1 MKLKL
6 ILTMAIVG
14 VALALPSVSSAAPP
28 APPLQDS
35 VSLTEA
41 PAIFTS
47 NVTVD
52 QLTATSGPSGENPS
66 GEIRWLGPSQSSD
79 SGPITCLAVSGNTA
93 IFNYLSSFQGANV
106 VVTLQVVDGS
116 PDTLSIVIAFRA
128 PTDCSPPGQGGV
140 IATYQLTSGDI
151 TVVDAQPPQAPP
163 NDTFEQA
170 TQILSLPFS
179 QILDTTQAT
188 IDSTDL
194 EALAACG
201 GPSITGA
208 ATVWYE
214 YTPPVDQ
221 SVLILTGP
229 VPPSYGTGVAVL
241 TGSPGSL
248 SAVTCFPD
256 LGSFSATAGVT
267 YHIVVADISGG
278 SGGTLHFSVSTPGV
292 EIKVDRFGRFDPKTG
307 VATLTGTFT
316 CPSGLSGQI
325 SGSLSQ
331 RTTFASTGANPIDVS
346 CNGAAQ
352 PWSIAFTPLFGGKF
366 RGGPADAAMGISV
379 VGFPGGS
386 IGQGVNQRVILRG

>member
-6 ILTMAIVG
+6 ILTTAIVG
-14 VALALPSVSSAAPP
+14 TALALPSVSSAAPP

-35 VSLTEA
+35 VVLTEA
-41 PAIFTS
+41 PAILTPAGA
-47 NVTVD
+47 TID
-52 QLTATSGPSGENPS
+52 ELTATSGPSGENPS
-66 GEIRWLGPSQSSD
+66 GDIVWGPLGGS
-79 SGPITCLAVSGNTA
+79 ITCLAVSGNTA
-93 IFNYLSSFQGANV
+93 MFNYLSAYFGFI
-106 VVTLQVVDGS
+106 VTLQVVDGS
-116 PDTLSIVIAFRA
+116 PDTLSIVSLSRA
-128 PTDCSPPGQGGV
+128 ATDCSPPGQGEFV
-140 IATYQLTSGDI
+140 NTYQLISGDI

-163 NDTFEQA
+163 NDTFEHA
-170 TQILSLPFS
+170 TQISSLPFS
-179 QILDTTQAT
+179 QVLDTTQAT

-229 VPPSYGTGVAVL
+229 VPPSYGAGVAVL

-248 SAVTCFPD
+248 SAVTCFPS

-278 SGGTLHFSVSTPGV
+278 SGGELHFSVSTPGV

-307 VATLTGTFT
+307 VATATGTFT

-325 SGSLSQ
+325 SGELSQ

-352 PWSIAFTPLFGGKF
+352 PWSIAFTPFAKF
-366 RGGPADAAMGISV
+366 TGGPADVSVAISV
-379 VGFPGGS
+379 VGFPGG
-386 IGQGVNQRVILRG
+386 GVGDFVNQRVILRGPPPG